1 MLKQNRNFYR
11 YMTTV
16 ILVNACFVTS
26 HAFSQSESTVPSTT
40 GDSFRGVSKPDVSK
54 TDVSKPDVPSTL
66 PTEAKTKNKPHSLR
80 FSFDRAS
87 WREVFSW
94 LADESELALHI
105 TEVPGGTFS
114 YIDPSEY
121 SITSAI
127 DRVNM
132 FLLPDGFTLVRS
144 KGLLSVVNLRDPRS
158 LQRLDAMARVV
169 PVNDLASLDDHE
181 IVKCFF
187 PANELRASDAA
198 SELVRLQL
206 ITTPVVLEASNQIS
220 VIETARKLRSVQDLL
235 AAMSLEMTSK
245 QSLVR
250 PFTLRHV
257 DLEGLLTVARP
268 HLNIEPGMTRGP
280 ELNISSD
287 ESRKNLFASGTS
299 EALKLLEGIIA
310 VVDVPDG
317 TKTDEVETQI
327 LRSHR
332 VRDQNLIS
340 VFDVLQTVLNGKS
353 IRLSMEPST
362 NTIVA
367 LADEAIHKTI
377 ESTIKE
383 LEGLENVF
391 VIIPLQTIDPY
402 FTITLLDEMF
412 ELKSPTNLLNKRA
425 IKIDADP
432 AGRSLFIR
440 GPQDKVE
447 EIQKVVEDL
456 DQKGSKGSE
465 RVVPVFGAKAKSLLE
480 QAEST
485 WQGNNPIRQFDKSNN
500 IQAEVIERTIHAED
514 EPKIVV
520 PANEIESEPKA
531 EASNSRGKKN
541 QQPSRTGE
549 FISARNEPTTGTES
563 QTTESQTI
571 EAKITARGIVLQ
583 SDDGKGLDSFESHL
597 RALTEGDE
605 SSKVETV
612 VYYLKYCNADEAT
625 QLIADLLDGTSSV
638 INSSLPAKLVKGAT
652 TTTKS
657 PAISSS
663 DIRSTKDGSMLVTSG
678 SLTII
683 ADARLNRLICVG
695 NTSDLKLVEQYLA
708 VIDKDTSL
716 TSIEIHGVSHIL
728 ELKHAKANEIAD
740 VIRDTYGDRVAM
752 NTEQKKAQQTQRA
765 NDKERG
771 ANGPENKIQTSRN
784 QEPQMSIAVHEV
796 SNSIIVTA
804 PETLFQ
810 EIKQLIEKLDQQ
822 SEQAVEVIYYPS
834 AEGIGMLRE
843 ALQLKGSPIKPRAT
857 TATPTK
863 PK

>member
-1 MLKQNRNFYR
+1 MLKKNRNFYR
-11 YMTTV
+11 YIASV
-16 ILVNACFVTS
+16 ILVNACFIAS
-26 HAFSQSESTVPSTT
+26 HSFAQSESTASSAT
-40 GDSFRGVSKPDVSK
+40 GDSPSDVSK
-54 TDVSKPDVPSTL
+54 TDISESKAPSTVT
-66 PTEAKTKNKPHSLR
+66 TEAKTGNHPQSLR

-87 WREVFSW
+87 WREVFGW
-94 LADESELALHI
+94 LADESELALHV
-105 TEVPGGTFS
+105 TEIPGGTFS

-121 SITSAI
+121 TTTSAI

-187 PANELRASDAA
+187 PVNELRPSDAA

-257 DLEGLLTVARP
+257 DLEGLLAVARP

-280 ELNISSD
+280 EINISSD

-317 TKTDEVETQI
+317 TKTDVMEPQI

-367 LADEAIHKTI
+367 LADDAVHKTI

-412 ELKSPTNLLNKRA
+412 ELKSTTNLLSKRA

-500 IQAEVIERTIHAED
+500 IQAQVIERTIHAED
-514 EPKIVV
+514 ETDIVV
-520 PANEIESEPKA
+520 PENAIEHEPKA
-531 EASNSRGKKN
+531 EASNFRGNKN
-541 QQPSRTGE
+541 QQPFRSGE
-549 FISARNEPTTGTES
+549 FISARNEPTTETES
-563 QTTESQTI
+563 QTAELQTI
-571 EAKITARGIVLQ
+571 EAKITTRGIVLQ

-652 TTTKS
+652 TTSKS

-716 TSIEIHGVSHIL
+716 TSIEIHGVSHVL

-765 NDKERG
+765 NEKDRG

-804 PETLFQ
+804 PDTLFQ

-863 PK
+863 TK

>member
-1 MLKQNRNFYR
+1 
-11 YMTTV
+11 MTSV
-16 ILVNACFVTS
+16 ILVNACCLAS
-26 HAFSQSESTVPSTT
+26 HSFAQTESTVPSTT
-40 GDSFRGVSKPDVSK
+40 APSK
-54 TDVSKPDVPSTL
+54 TAPSTAGGSPSEISKAEDT
-66 PTEAKTKNKPHSLR
+66 PTSAAETKAANHTHSLR

-121 SITSAI
+121 TTTSAI

-187 PANELRASDAA
+187 PVNELRPSDAA

-257 DLEGLLTVARP
+257 DLEGLLAVARP
-268 HLNIEPGMTRGP
+268 HLSIEPGMTRGP
-280 ELNISSD
+280 EINISSD

-317 TKTDEVETQI
+317 TKTEEMETQI

-367 LADEAIHKTI
+367 LADESVHKTI

-391 VIIPLQTIDPY
+391 VIIPLETIDPY

-412 ELKSPTNLLNKRA
+412 ELKSPTNLLSKRA

-531 EASNSRGKKN
+531 EAEAANSRGMKN
-541 QQPSRTGE
+541 QQPSRAGE

-583 SDDGKGLDSFESHL
+583 SGDGKGLDSFESHL

-605 SSKVETV
+605 SSKVETI

-652 TTTKS
+652 TTSKS
-657 PAISSS
+657 PAVPSS

-716 TSIEIHGVSHIL
+716 TSIEIHGVSHVL
-728 ELKHAKANEIAD
+728 ELKHAKATEIAD

-752 NTEQKKAQQTQRA
+752 NTEQKKALQTQRT
-765 NDKERG
+765 NDKDRG

-804 PETLFQ
+804 PDTLFQ

>member
-1 MLKQNRNFYR
+1 
-11 YMTTV
+11 MTSAG
-16 ILVNACFVTS
+16 LASACFIAS
-26 HAFSQSESTVPSTT
+26 HAWAQTESTSSSEKVDSLGEVSKSESTPAVPAA
-40 GDSFRGVSKPDVSK
+40 DHK
-54 TDVSKPDVPSTL
+54 TQNHTH
-66 PTEAKTKNKPHSLR
+66 NLR

-94 LADESELALHI
+94 LADESQLALHI

-121 SITSAI
+121 TTTSAI

-169 PVNDLASLDDHE
+169 PINELANLDDHE

-187 PANELRASDAA
+187 PVNELRPSDAA

-220 VIETARKLRSVQDLL
+220 VIETARKLRSVQELI
-235 AAMSLEMTSK
+235 AAMSLEMSSK

-250 PFTLRHV
+250 TFTLRHV

-268 HLNIEPGMTRGP
+268 HLSIEPGLTRGP
-280 ELNISSD
+280 EINISSD
-287 ESRKNLFASGTS
+287 DSRKNLFASGTA
-299 EALKLLEGIIA
+299 EALKLLEGLIA
-310 VVDVPDG
+310 VVDVADAAKKDEIG
-317 TKTDEVETQI
+317 TQV

-332 VRDQNLIS
+332 VRDQNLNS
-340 VFDVLQTVLNGKS
+340 VFDVLQTVLDGKS

-367 LADEAIHKTI
+367 LADEAVHKTI

-383 LEGLENVF
+383 LEGLESVF

-412 ELKSPTNLLNKRA
+412 ELKSPTNLLSKRA

-432 AGRSLFIR
+432 AGRSLFVR

-456 DQKGSKGSE
+456 DQKDNKGAE
-465 RVVPVFGAKAKSLLE
+465 RVIPVFGAKAKSLLD

-485 WQGNNPIRQFDKSNN
+485 WQGNNPIRQFDKTNN
-500 IQAEVIERTIHAED
+500 IQAEVIERSIHAED
-514 EPKIVV
+514 EPNVVV
-520 PANEIESEPKA
+520 PANEPESEPKA
-531 EASNSRGKKN
+531 EASHFRGKKN
-541 QQPSRTGE
+541 QQPTRTEE
-549 FISARNEPTTGTES
+549 FISARNESTSEPKS
-563 QTTESQTI
+563 QAI

-597 RALTEGDE
+597 RALTEEDE

-625 QLIADLLDGTSSV
+625 QFIADLLDGTSSV
-638 INSSLPAKLVKGAT
+638 INSSSPAKLVKGAAT
-652 TTTKS
+652 IAKS
-657 PAISSS
+657 PVASSS

-695 NTSDLKLVEQYLA
+695 NTSDLKLVEQYLE

-716 TSIEIHGVSHIL
+716 TSIEIHGVSHVL
-728 ELKHAKANEIAD
+728 ELKHAKATEIAD

-752 NTEQKKAQQTQRA
+752 NTEQKKALQTQRT
-765 NDKERG
+765 NDKDRG

-804 PETLFQ
+804 PDTLFQ